1 MLCMLMITIVHIY
14 LQYQGQKECKLT
26 GKKLLGQKMS
36 FDPTWDLSQFCPPLT
51 NGQNRRYDVP
61 VEKGWYRVQR

>member
-51 NGQNRRYDVP
+51 NG
-61 VEKGWYRVQR
+61 

>member
-14 LQYQGQKECKLT
+14 LKYQGQKECKLT

-36 FDPTWDLSQFCPPLT
+36 FDPTWDLSQFCPHLT
-51 NGQNRRYDVP
+51 NGQNRRYDVS